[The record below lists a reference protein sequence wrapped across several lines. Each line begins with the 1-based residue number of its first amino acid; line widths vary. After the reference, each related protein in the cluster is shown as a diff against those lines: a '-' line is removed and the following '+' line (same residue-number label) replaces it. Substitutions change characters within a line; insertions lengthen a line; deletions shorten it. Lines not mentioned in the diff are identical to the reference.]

1 MARFLFSED
10 VVTGYNCMGCAMS
23 DEVFFGME
31 LSQQEIAQIGKII
44 EREQNDDIVIIKE
57 DMPELYQRIRS
68 QFDEEIF
75 CLLVD
80 KSWYNG
86 DINLGFFDEEV
97 LMKHFKEDCEK
108 NAFDPKEWEMG
119 ERDGYDSEE
128 EWCYDA
134 WVEWESHNIE
144 ESPTDYL
151 SARYNIKDHLDI
163 DYNGLRCH
171 FPEELIPEGVT
182 IIRKDEESSS
192 DELISG
198 DENFDDL
205 FDDEN

>member
-44 EREQNDDIVIIKE
+44 EREQNDDIAIIKE

-80 KSWYNG
+80 
-86 DINLGFFDEEV
+86 
-97 LMKHFKEDCEK
+97 
-108 NAFDPKEWEMG
+108 
-119 ERDGYDSEE
+119 
-128 EWCYDA
+128 
-134 WVEWESHNIE
+134 
-144 ESPTDYL
+144 
-151 SARYNIKDHLDI
+151 
-163 DYNGLRCH
+163 
-171 FPEELIPEGVT
+171 
-182 IIRKDEESSS
+182 
-192 DELISG
+192 
-198 DENFDDL
+198 
-205 FDDEN
+205 